1 VSSYKQG
8 QQGLHAG
15 KTGFL
20 QVPLVRESQG
30 SKLSTLTSS
39 DEYETIG
46 CSFVLQL
53 TPVFC
58 SGFYIKV
65 DLLLS
70 AVLDLQQGKFS
81 HWPDSVS
88 LVFCLLASEETQ
100 FYRN

>member
-1 VSSYKQG
+1 MSSCKQG

-20 QVPLVRESQG
+20 QVQLVKESQG

-46 CSFVLQL
+46 CSVVLQL

-58 SGFYIKV
+58 SSFYIKV

-70 AVLDLQQGKFS
+70 AVLDLQQGRFS
-81 HWPDSVS
+81 PWPDSVS
-88 LVFCLLASEETQ
+88 FSGVLFAGI
-100 FYRN
+100 